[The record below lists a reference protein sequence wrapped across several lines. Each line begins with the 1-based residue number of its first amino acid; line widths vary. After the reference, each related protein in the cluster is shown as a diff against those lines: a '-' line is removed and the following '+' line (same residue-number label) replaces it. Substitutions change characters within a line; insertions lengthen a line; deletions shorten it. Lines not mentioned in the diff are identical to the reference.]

1 MALNMSFRIQI
12 TSFAA
17 QTSAAKRHRKRSI
30 RSGDSRARR
39 VGLQK
44 TTHDRPHDGNQL
56 RGEQTCAET
65 FERGQYP
72 TEWQRQNP
80 QGDRS
85 WQYRQGQGYD
95 GNRERGEPRK
105 KARAFAIAL
114 DLAGR
119 EPTIRVVPDTWGSD
133 SQRLHTPG
141 RRNTPCAC
149 ATSNCPVMLIENRMN

>member
-1 MALNMSFRIQI
+1 MAANISFRIQI

-30 RSGDSRARR
+30 RSGDSRARW
-39 VGLQK
+39 VSLQK
-44 TTHDRPHDGNQL
+44 TTHDRPGDGDQL

-65 FERGQYP
+65 FKRGQYP

-85 WQYRQGQGYD
+85 RQYRQGQGYD
-95 GNRERGEPRK
+95 GNRERSEPRK
-105 KARAFAIAL
+105 KARALAIAL

-119 EPTIRVVPDTWGSD
+119 EPAVRVVLDTCGSD
-133 SQRLHTPG
+133 SQRLHTRG
-141 RRNTPCAC
+141 RRYTPCGC
-149 ATSNCPVMLIENRMN
+149 ATSNCPVMLIEIWMN